1 MESGDK
7 PGTALYLPLA
17 VTQSLFHIDMD
28 KEKSKEIP
36 IFATMQKNTKEA
48 EMLSSHG
55 SEQNKKAA
63 LKSIADSGNPSEY
76 WRAAKKVSNSGTKP
90 KVKLREGDALIEN
103 EEQTE

>member
-36 IFATMQKNTKEA
+36 ICATMQKNTKEA
-48 EMLSSHG
+48 EKYNIQSSKNSQGHCLAMAI
-55 SEQNKKAA
+55 EID
-63 LKSIADSGNPSEY
+63 KSKYKYI
-76 WRAAKKVSNSGTKP
+76 T
-90 KVKLREGDALIEN
+90 I
-103 EEQTE
+103 